1 MTTTSRLLTYAA
13 TLIFVLVCAYFLA
26 PKTNFTPR
34 GVFLSTTLKTV
45 APVDPNSVNV
55 SSSNDAAGTLV
66 GNIHVEA
73 YVQNSPAATEQAAIA
88 YMQTLAAQN
97 GANNV
102 VINQA
107 FNDPSSDTLH
117 FYATAYR
124 TAS

>member
-1 MTTTSRLLTYAA
+1 MTTASRLLIYAA
-13 TLIFVLVCAYFLA
+13 TLIFVLMCAYFLA
-26 PKTNFTPR
+26 PATNFAPQ
-34 GVFLSTTLKTV
+34 GVFLPTTLKIST
-45 APVDPNSVNV
+45 PIDPNNVNV
-55 SSSNDAAGTLV
+55 SSGNNALGAIV

-73 YVQNSPAATEQAAIA
+73 YVQNSPAVTEQAVIA

-97 GANNV
+97 GADNV

-124 TAS
+124 TA